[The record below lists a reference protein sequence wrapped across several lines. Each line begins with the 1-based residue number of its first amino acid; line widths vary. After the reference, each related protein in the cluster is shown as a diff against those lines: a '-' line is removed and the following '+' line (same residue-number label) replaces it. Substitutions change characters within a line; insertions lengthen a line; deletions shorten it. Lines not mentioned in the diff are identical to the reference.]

1 LHEKKGGLY
10 GVAPKQ
16 IDLSPEQANALIEH
30 VKSRTLDEKDCEILI
45 AILQT
50 VLLLYQT
57 LSEKSHSIQRLLRR
71 IFGVKTESA
80 KNLLKDSS
88 DKPSPGTESPES
100 TEAAPKEE
108 KSRKRGHGRN
118 GADRYQ
124 GLHRIQVPH
133 QSLKNADPC
142 LLCPKGK
149 VYRLATPKTLI
160 RLTGHPPVGGD
171 LFELE
176 RLRCNLCGAIFT
188 ANAPEGVGDEK
199 YDEAAGAM
207 ICLLKYGAGLPFYR
221 LEKLQEALSVP
232 LPASTQWDIA
242 EGVADKIHPVF
253 AELIREGAQGD
264 IVQNDDTTMR
274 VISLMQEIAG
284 EEEGSRTGI
293 FTTGVLST
301 TFEGRKIAL
310 FFTGRKH
317 AGENLEEVLQNRA
330 PHLSIPI
337 QMCDALDRNIPKKLK
352 TILCNCLTHAR
363 RNFVDVLR
371 SFPEECQH
379 LIETL
384 AKVYHND
391 AIAKEKGMGPQ
402 ERLEFHQVHSGP
414 VMEELKG
421 WAMDQFNQKKVEPNS
436 SLGRAIEYMVKRW
449 EKFTRFLHIA
459 GAPLDNNLCEQI
471 LKRSVLHRKNSL
483 FYRTEHGA
491 YIGDLFMS
499 LITTCSFCGVNPFD
513 YLIALQKHSSEL
525 FKDPKRWMPW
535 NYTEAMH
542 PPPS

>member
-1 LHEKKGGLY
+1 M
-10 GVAPKQ
+10 ASSPKQ
-16 IDLSPEQANALIEH
+16 ITLSPEQAGSLIER
-30 VKSRTLDEKDCEILI
+30 VRSRSLDDKDYEILI
-45 AILQT
+45 GVIET
-50 VLLLYQT
+50 VLFLYQA

-80 KNLLKDSS
+80 RNVIKDSS
-88 DKPSPGTESPES
+88 NKSSKETKSSETAKAP
-100 TEAAPKEE
+100 PKEE
-108 KSRKRGHGRN
+108 SAVRKGHGRN
-118 GADRYQ
+118 GADCYQ
-124 GLHRIQVPH
+124 GLQRTQIPH

-142 LLCPKGK
+142 LFCPKGK
-149 VYRLATPKTLI
+149 VYKIATPKILI
-160 RLTGHPPVGGD
+160 RLTGHAPVGGD
-171 LFELE
+171 IFELE

-188 ANAPEGVGDEK
+188 ADPPEGVGDEK

-207 ICLLKYGAGLPFYR
+207 ICLLKYGAGFPFYR

-232 LPASTQWDIA
+232 LPDSTQWDIA

-253 AELIREGAQGD
+253 PELIREGAQGD

-274 VISLMQEIAG
+274 VISLMQEIAQ

-301 TFEGRKIAL
+301 SLEGRRIAL

-317 AGENLEEVLQNRA
+317 AGENLKEVLQKRA
-330 PHLSIPI
+330 SGLPDPI
-337 QMCDALDRNIPKKLK
+337 QMCDALARNIPDGLK

-371 SFPEECQH
+371 SFPEECTH
-379 LIETL
+379 LIESL

-391 AIAKEKGMGPQ
+391 AICKKEKMSPQ
-402 ERLEFHQVHSGP
+402 ERLEFHQSHSGP
-414 VMEELKG
+414 VMDGLKI
-421 WAMDQFNQKKVEPNS
+421 WATDQIAQKKVEPNS
-436 SLGRAIEYMVKRW
+436 GLGKAIRYMLDRW
-449 EKFTRFLHIA
+449 EKLTRFLQIPN
-459 GAPLDNNLCEQI
+459 APLDNSLCEQI
-471 LKRSVLHRKNSL
+471 LKRAVLNRKNAM

-491 YIGDLFMS
+491 YIGDMFMS
-499 LITTCSFCGVNPFD
+499 LITTCSLCGANPFD
-513 YLIALQKHSSEL
+513 YLISLQKHSSEV

-535 NYTEAMH
+535 NYKEALH